1 MTERGTGSDPV
12 NSLGQ
17 TGSEF
22 RRAFR
27 EAAEWFASV
36 TNRTG
41 GALDDVALG
50 EWNVRDLI
58 GHTSRAVTTVESYL
72 IAESPAVE
80 VPTTV
85 AYYRRALEA
94 DPEQIAERGRQ
105 AGLALG
111 DAPAQTVARDV
122 ERVTQLVEAAA
133 DDARLTTAAGVMLLS
148 EYLPSRTFELTVHT
162 CDLVRA
168 LNLIEDVPPSAAA
181 AAARLGADLA
191 VEQGLAAPLLMA
203 ITGRTALP
211 ADFSVVQRT

>member
-1 MTERGTGSDPV
+1 M
-12 NSLGQ
+12 
-17 TGSEF
+17 
-22 RRAFR
+22 
-27 EAAEWFASV
+27 
-36 TNRTG
+36 
-41 GALDDVALG
+41 
-50 EWNVRDLI
+50 RDLI

-85 AYYRRALEA
+85 AYYQRALEA

-122 ERVTQLVEAAA
+122 ERVTQLVDAAA
-133 DDARLTTAAGVMLLS
+133 DDARLTTAVGVMLLS

-162 CDLVRA
+162 CDLFRA
-168 LNLIEDVPPSAAA
+168 LNLIENVPPSAAA
-181 AAARLGADLA
+181 AAARLGADLP
-191 VEQGLAAPLLMA
+191 VEQGLAAPLLMG